1 MKREILISAT
11 QREVRVAILEDDQLV
26 EMQVDRPEARRMVG
40 DIYWGKVD
48 AVLPGLQAAFI
59 DIGTEKSA
67 FLHASDLVYDE
78 GDDDSDD
85 DDDDDADVAEI
96 VVPSAET
103 DQPDDTDSPYAP
115 EADAPRKVF
124 ESREKPASDDKGGD
138 DQNGGEKKEG
148 GGRRGRRRGRG
159 GRGGGGGGG
168 GGANANAVP
177 ATAETADSDEGGA
190 AAVDGGSAPSAP
202 AAAIG
207 GGAHGGGSPR
217 GGGGGGGRRGGG
229 GRGGRRPRAEPPQI
243 QDVLKRG
250 QSIIVQVSKEPI
262 STKGPRVTAQVSIAG
277 RFVVFMPFASRVGVS
292 RKIGERAERQRLR
305 EQVNKVLPKNS
316 GGVIVRT
323 VGEDITQETFQNEI
337 TSLISQWAK
346 INKKTKF
353 VGNPPKLLHRETS
366 LTRSIIRDLFS
377 EKIDSLTVDSK
388 QLFNE
393 IVEYLGSIAP
403 DLVDRVKLY
412 EEKVPLFD
420 KMEIETEIRDLF
432 KRRCDLPSGGYI
444 IIEPTEALVSVDV
457 NSGRFVGKK
466 DPEKTIFKTNSEAA
480 KEIARQMR
488 LRDIGGIIVCDFIDM
503 ETRQNRERVLNELR
517 THLGRDRART
527 KAFAVSDLGLI
538 EMTRQRVR
546 QSHLQSMTESCPIC
560 GGTGR
565 VFTPETIV
573 RRMER
578 SVRRIAVEGR
588 KDNLVVKLHPDTAI
602 YLLENERDLLKKL
615 EKGLGFSLEMRDD
628 PLLRPDEFKLVVKG
642 AGRDVTKQYAVA

>member
-1 MKREILISAT
+1 MRYTMKREILISAT

-59 DIGTEKSA
+59 DIGTEKAA

-85 DDDDDADVAEI
+85 DDDDGEEPGVAE
-96 VVPSAET
+96 PSAET
-103 DQPDDTDSPYAP
+103 DQPDETDSPYAP
-115 EADAPRKVF
+115 EGARVVVASSP
-124 ESREKPASDDKGGD
+124 EQPAKSGR
-138 DQNGGEKKEG
+138 NRRG
-148 GGRRGRRRGRG
+148 GGRRGRG
-159 GRGGGGGGG
+159 GRGGGGGGPKAD
-168 GGANANAVP
+168 GAEDNA
-177 ATAETADSDEGGA
+177 
-190 AAVDGGSAPSAP
+190 AP
-202 AAAIG
+202 AGEAPPAPTT
-207 GGAHGGGSPR
+207 SSKESS
-217 GGGGGGGRRGGG
+217 GGGGGRRGGG
-229 GRGGRRPRAEPPQI
+229 RRQRAEPPQI

-305 EQVNKVLPKNS
+305 EQVQKVLPKNS

-388 QLFNE
+388 QIFNE
-393 IVEYLGSIAP
+393 IVEYLGAIAP
-403 DLVDRVKLY
+403 ELVDRVKLY
-412 EEKVPLFD
+412 EDKVPLFD
-420 KMEIETEIRDLF
+420 KADIETEIRDLF

-480 KEIARQMR
+480 REIARQMR

-546 QSHLQSMTESCPIC
+546 QSHLQSMTESCPTC
-560 GGTGR
+560 NGTGR

-588 KDNLVVKLHPDTAI
+588 KENLVVKLHPDTAI
-602 YLLENERDLLKKL
+602 YILENERDLLKKL

-642 AGRDVTKQYAVA
+642 AGRDVTQQYAVA

>member
-1 MKREILISAT
+1 MRYTMKREILISAT

-48 AVLPGLQAAFI
+48 AVLPGLQAAFV
-59 DIGTEKSA
+59 DIGTDKAA

-78 GDDDSDD
+78 GDEDPDD
-85 DDDDDADVAEI
+85 DDDDDAEEADVAE
-96 VVPSAET
+96 PLAGA
-103 DQPDDTDSPYAP
+103 DQPDETDSPYAS
-115 EADAPRKVF
+115 EGGATVVVASS
-124 ESREKPASDDKGGD
+124 ETPAKGGRE
-138 DQNGGEKKEG
+138 NGG
-148 GGRRGRRRGRG
+148 GGRRGRGRRG
-159 GRGGGGGGG
+159 GRS
-168 GGANANAVP
+168 GGASGEAAGDSAPAVP
-177 ATAETADSDEGGA
+177 AS
-190 AAVDGGSAPSAP
+190 
-202 AAAIG
+202 
-207 GGAHGGGSPR
+207 
-217 GGGGGGGRRGGG
+217 GGGGGGGRRGG
-229 GRGGRRPRAEPPQI
+229 RRQRAEPPQI
-243 QDVLKRG
+243 QDVLTRG

-305 EQVNKVLPKNS
+305 EQVQKVLPKNS

-337 TSLISQWAK
+337 TTLINQWAK

-388 QLFNE
+388 QIFNE
-393 IVEYLGSIAP
+393 IVEYLGGIAP
-403 DLVDRVKLY
+403 ELVDRVKLY

-420 KMEIETEIRDLF
+420 KADIETEIRDLF

-480 KEIARQMR
+480 REVARQVR

-546 QSHLQSMTESCPIC
+546 QSHLQSMTESCPTC
-560 GGTGR
+560 NGTGR

-642 AGRDVTKQYAVA
+642 AGRDVTQQYAVA